1 MITENFADCT
11 VIAIAHRL
19 NTILGADRVLVL
31 DSGTKREFDTPVNL
45 VRTEGGIFSAMATAH
60 GIRWDPQTGTLVYD
74 EEHAQHQD
82 DAGNGASDGARVGKV
97 PVDE

>member
-1 MITENFADCT
+1 MCVCGASATSSVDARTDRILQQMITENFADCT

-45 VRTEGGIFSAMATAH
+45 VRTEGGIFSAMV
-60 GIRWDPQTGTLVYD
+60 RCVV
-74 EEHAQHQD
+74 
-82 DAGNGASDGARVGKV
+82 R
-97 PVDE
+97 